1 MYPIIPKP
9 FLRIFFFTSC
19 PVWSNHPK
27 KASNPP
33 ISNQRVGIVTQ
44 HTIHRPH
51 SPHSAQ
57 HLLILLSTSFQRF
70 ISNEQ
75 VFACFKVGPCR
86 NGIRHQKTFRR
97 GGGPPKEKWKN
108 DILDAHR
115 CCTRFRKDVN
125 HLKPA
130 SVCTVRFF
138 LTLRKKNSNNDFF
151 SFYNRRPNQKKY
163 QKCCS

>member
-1 MYPIIPKP
+1 MYVLNFLFRHLPYTRQKYFLSSGQIIPKRP
-9 FLRIFFFTSC
+9 LT
-19 PVWSNHPK
+19 
-27 KASNPP
+27 PP

-75 VFACFKVGPCR
+75 FFACFKVGPCR
-86 NGIRHQKTFRR
+86 NGIRHQRTFRW
-97 GGGPPKEKWKN
+97 GGGPPKENLKKS
-108 DILDAHR
+108 IHYAPR
-115 CCTRFRKDVN
+115 CCTQFRKDVN

-130 SVCTVRFF
+130 SGC
-138 LTLRKKNSNNDFF
+138 KE
-151 SFYNRRPNQKKY
+151 
-163 QKCCS
+163 

>member
-1 MYPIIPKP
+1 M
-9 FLRIFFFTSC
+9 
-19 PVWSNHPK
+19 
-27 KASNPP
+27 ASNPP

-75 VFACFKVGPCR
+75 FFACFKVGPCR

-108 DILDAHR
+108 DILGVPR
-115 CCTRFRKDVN
+115 CCIRSRKDVN

-130 SVCTVRFF
+130 SGHVVCDF
-138 LTLRKKNSNNDFF
+138 LTLREKNSNNEFY
-151 SFYNRRPNQKKY
+151 SFDNRRPNQKKY

>member
-1 MYPIIPKP
+1 MQRGSTSLHRHLSRSSLWGPKWPYGIEDFFHSNLYFLSSGQIIPKRP
-9 FLRIFFFTSC
+9 LT
-19 PVWSNHPK
+19 
-27 KASNPP
+27 PP

-75 VFACFKVGPCR
+75 FFACFKVGPCR

-97 GGGPPKEKWKN
+97 GGDPPKKNGKTTFSMHTGAAPGSEKM
-108 DILDAHR
+108 
-115 CCTRFRKDVN
+115 
-125 HLKPA
+125 
-130 SVCTVRFF
+130 
-138 LTLRKKNSNNDFF
+138 
-151 SFYNRRPNQKKY
+151 
-163 QKCCS
+163 